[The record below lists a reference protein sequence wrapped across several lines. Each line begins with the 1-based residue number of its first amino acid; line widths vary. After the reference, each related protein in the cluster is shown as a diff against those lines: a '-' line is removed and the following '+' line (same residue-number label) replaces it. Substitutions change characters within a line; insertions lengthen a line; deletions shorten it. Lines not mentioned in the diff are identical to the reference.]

1 MEYLDCRVIGF
12 CEDDWLYSI
21 CVHRIAQKLCALRQ
35 TAAVCVNHKVT
46 DQGERQFWCLSKWM
60 HV

>member
-12 CEDDWLYSI
+12 CEDDWLDSI
-21 CVHRIAQKLCALRQ
+21 CVHRIAQKLCVLRQ
-35 TAAVCVNHKVT
+35 TAAVRVNHKVT
-46 DQGERQFWCLSKWM
+46 DQGERQFWCLSKRM